1 MNVAEGAANGGMIR
15 LMLDKPDQNP
25 GLDTGQEIDYDHGEL
40 SGRQDEKN
48 RQERTPFTQGYT
60 MISPTPSSFR
70 GFYPETIPF
79 FIELK
84 LNDSKSW
91 YQDHKEEYKK
101 YALEPFQ
108 RLVEDLSD
116 TIRSI
121 DPELDTTASSGR
133 AISRIYRD
141 IRFSKDKSLYRENMW
156 ITFKRRIPDWQT
168 TPAFFFEL
176 TPNRYRFGMGYYLVE
191 RATME
196 NLRRYIL
203 EKPTQFSE
211 LVSQLQHPIL
221 FSAEGNEYKRP
232 PVTEYP
238 EEFGPWIMKKEI
250 YLCHNRSIDDTL
262 YSADLVED
270 LKTGFKQLEPWYHF
284 FHKIR
289 AIKS

>member
-1 MNVAEGAANGGMIR
+1 MNRHTTYRPE
-15 LMLDKPDQNP
+15 PPP
-25 GLDTGQEIDYDHGEL
+25 GLDSGQEIDYNYGKL
-40 SGRQDEKN
+40 SGKHDWKTRQA
-48 RQERTPFTQGYT
+48 RSIITQGYA
-60 MISPTPSSFR
+60 MIPPTRPSFR

-91 YQDHKEEYKK
+91 YQEHKEEYKK

-108 RLVEDLSD
+108 RLVEDLTD

-121 DPELDTTASSGR
+121 DPELDTTPSSGR
-133 AISRIYRD
+133 SISRIYRD

-176 TPNRYRFGMGYYLVE
+176 TPNQYRFGMGYYLVE
-191 RATME
+191 RSTME
-196 NLRRYIL
+196 NLRRFIID
-203 EKPTQFSE
+203 KPKEFSR
-211 LVSQLQHPIL
+211 LVNQLQRPIL
-221 FSAEGNEYKRP
+221 FNAEGNEYKRP
-232 PVTEYP
+232 PVSEYP
-238 EEFGPWIMKKEI
+238 EEFRDWIMKKEI
-250 YLCHNRSIDDTL
+250 YLCHNRSIDETL
-262 YSADLVED
+262 YSEDLVED
-270 LKTGFKQLEPWYHF
+270 LKSGFKQLEPWYHF